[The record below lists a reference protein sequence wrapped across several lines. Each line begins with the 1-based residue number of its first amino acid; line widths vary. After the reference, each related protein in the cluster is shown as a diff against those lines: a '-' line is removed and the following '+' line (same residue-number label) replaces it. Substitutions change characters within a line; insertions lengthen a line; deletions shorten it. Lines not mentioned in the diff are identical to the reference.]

1 VSTAVAR
8 VGARSAL
15 AVVGLLAVV
24 EFASGVLQGYYVPQL
39 TDIARALDIPDADVN
54 WLEGGQLALS
64 VVVLPILAK
73 LGDLVGHRRM
83 LLIALAVTALATL
96 GLAFA
101 TTFPVFL
108 ALWALQ
114 GMYAAWLPL
123 EIALIAHRSS
133 TRDDPQATTRAG
145 AGVVVAALEAGAI
158 AGALAGGSAQAL
170 LGSLQASLLVPGV
183 LVVIAFL
190 AVLVGVRESPDAPP
204 SRRFASRRNGRPWA
218 HGERAPGR
226 LDGRGAVLLG
236 VALAVLTGALGLL
249 RLQPDAVLGWVV
261 LLPGIVLIAVFV
273 LVERRTEDPLIDM
286 RVLARPAVWPIQLA
300 ALLFGVSVLGA
311 QGPLS
316 TFVRTDPAEV
326 GYGLG
331 LSSGMLSIVIGAYV
345 LALLVG
351 ALLLGPVSRLAGT
364 RATLMVGSAVVAV
377 GYLALIPFHGS
388 LGEVLAAMAVAGLG
402 SGTLVAALPAAA
414 AAVAPPGRT
423 AVATGLTNTG
433 KSLGG
438 AFASCAFAI
447 ALATGAPAGGTAG
460 SYGGYLT
467 VWAVC
472 GGTALVGALVLA
484 VVPAAA
490 FPKRARV

>member
-1 VSTAVAR
+1 MSGVGG
-8 VGARSAL
+8 VGARGAL
-15 AVVGLLAVV
+15 GGVGARGALGVVGVLVVV

-39 TDIARALDIPDADVN
+39 TDIARALDIADADVN

-64 VVVLPILAK
+64 VVALPILAK

-83 LLIALAVTALATL
+83 LLVALAVTAVASL

-108 ALWALQ
+108 TLWAVQ
-114 GMYAAWLPL
+114 GVYGAWLPL
-123 EIALIAHRSS
+123 EIALIAHRAR
-133 TRDDPQATTRAG
+133 TREDPQATTRAG

-170 LGSLQASLLVPGV
+170 LGSLRAALLVPGV
-183 LVVIAFL
+183 LVVVALL
-190 AVLVGVRESPDAPP
+190 AVLIGVRST
-204 SRRFASRRNGRPWA
+204 
-218 HGERAPGR
+218 GERAPGR

-236 VALAVLTGALGLL
+236 SALAVLTGALSLL
-249 RLQPDAVLGWVV
+249 RLQPGSGLGWGV
-261 LLPGIVLIAVFV
+261 LLLGLVLLAVFV
-273 LVERRTEDPLIDM
+273 LVERRVDDPLIDM

-316 TFVRTDPAEV
+316 TFVRTDPAAV

-331 LSSGMLSIVIGAYV
+331 LSSGMLSVVIGAYV

-364 RATLMVGSAVVAV
+364 LPTLIAGSTIVAV
-377 GYLALIPFHGS
+377 GYLALVPFHAS
-388 LGEVLAAMAVAGLG
+388 LAEVLVAMVIAGLG

-414 AAVAPPGRT
+414 AAVAPAGRT

-438 AFASCAFAI
+438 AFASCGFAI

-460 SYGGYLT
+460 SYAGYLT

-472 GGTALVGALVLA
+472 GGTALVGAVALL

-490 FPKRARV
+490 FPKRAAA

>member
-1 VSTAVAR
+1 MSAVAGI
-8 VGARSAL
+8 GARGAL
-15 AVVGLLAVV
+15 GVVGVLVVV

-39 TDIARALDIPDADVN
+39 TDIARALGIRDADVN
-54 WLEGGQLALS
+54 WLEGGQLAIA
-64 VVVLPILAK
+64 VVAVPILAK

-83 LLIALAVTALATL
+83 LLASLAVTAVASL
-96 GLAFA
+96 GLAA
-101 TTFPVFL
+101 TTRSFPLFL
-108 ALWALQ
+108 LLWALQ
-114 GMYAAWLPL
+114 GVYTAWLPL
-123 EIALIAHRSS
+123 EVALIAHRAR
-133 TRDDPQATTRAG
+133 TRPDPQATTRAG

-170 LGSLQASLLVPGV
+170 LGSLPAALLVPGV
-183 LVVIAFL
+183 LVGIAFL
-190 AVLVGVRESPDAPP
+190 AVLLGVRES
-204 SRRFASRRNGRPWA
+204 
-218 HGERAPGR
+218 GERAEGR
-226 LDGRGAVLLG
+226 LDTRGAVLLG
-236 VALAVLTGALGLL
+236 LALAVLTGALSLL
-249 RLQPDAVLGWVV
+249 RLQPGTVLGWVV
-261 LLPGIVLIAVFV
+261 LVLGLAVLAVFV
-273 LVERRTEDPLIDM
+273 LAERRTADPLIDM

-300 ALLFGVSVLGA
+300 ALLLGVSVLGA

-316 TFVRTDPAEV
+316 TFVRTDPAQV

-331 LSSGMLSIVIGAYV
+331 LSSATLSIVIGAYV

-351 ALLLGPVSRLAGT
+351 ALLLGPVSRRAGT
-364 RATLMVGSAVVAV
+364 RATLMAGSAVVAA

-388 LGEVLAAMAVAGLG
+388 LGEVLGAMAVAGLG

-438 AFASCAFAI
+438 AFASCGFAI
-447 ALATGAPAGGTAG
+447 ALAAGAPAGGTAG
-460 SYGGYLT
+460 SYAGYLT

-472 GGTALVGALVLA
+472 GGTALVGAVALA

-490 FPKRARV
+490 FPRRATA